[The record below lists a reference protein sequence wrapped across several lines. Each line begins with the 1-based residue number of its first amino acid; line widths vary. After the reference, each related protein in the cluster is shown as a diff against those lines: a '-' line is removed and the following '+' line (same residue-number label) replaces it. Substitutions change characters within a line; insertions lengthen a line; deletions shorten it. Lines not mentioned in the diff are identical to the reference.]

1 MFKMYGLGLI
11 AEYVEQV
18 AEPKE
23 TPTQPTTLPGETRR
37 RGINAQVGYTIMA
50 RFLEIAARFEWVDDN
65 TAIEDDGDY
74 FVIGGTASLYIL
86 DGYLWTQVAY
96 QHRMER
102 FGNALDNDVFV
113 LQVEGR
119 F

>member
-23 TPTQPTTLPGETRR
+23 APTQPTTLPAETIR
-37 RGINAQVGYTIMA
+37 RGVNAQIGYTIMP
-50 RFLEIAARFEWVDDN
+50 RFLELAARFEWVDNNADV
-65 TAIEDDGDY
+65 EDEGDY

-113 LQVEGR
+113 IQVEGR